1 MAEKFLWTGSNH
13 RNFMHCLCSLNF
25 LGTAQFSKT
34 QHDSTQNLQ
43 GSKHPLACM
52 HANQKLYKF
61 AVIYNVDN
69 PERKKNVHQRNL
81 KQTYSC
87 MLAW

>member
-1 MAEKFLWTGSNH
+1 
-13 RNFMHCLCSLNF
+13 
-25 LGTAQFSKT
+25 
-34 QHDSTQNLQ
+34 
-43 GSKHPLACM
+43 M

>member
-1 MAEKFLWTGSNH
+1 
-13 RNFMHCLCSLNF
+13 MHCLCSLNF

-34 QHDSTQNLQ
+34 QHGSTQNLQ

-69 PERKKNVHQRNL
+69 PERKKKCTPEKFEANILLHACMVTKPLQNL
-81 KQTYSC
+81 QLYT
-87 MLAW
+87 M